1 MSNILNNL
9 GLCNRAGKLI
19 HGSDSVIEGI
29 KASKVKY
36 VFLASDASINTKKR
50 IKDKANFYSVEVSE
64 EFTSDE
70 LSKAIGKNGRM
81 VIGIIDAGFLKIL
94 KK

>member
-9 GLCNRAGKLI
+9 GLCFKAGKLI

-29 KASKVKY
+29 KSSKVKY
-36 VFLASDASINTKKR
+36 IFLANDASENTKKR
-50 IKDKANFYSVEVSE
+50 IKDKANYYSVEVSE
-64 EFTSDE
+64 EYTSAE
-70 LSKAIGKNGRM
+70 LSQAIGKNGRM
-81 VIGIIDAGFLKIL
+81 VLGITDEGFLKIL

>member
-9 GLCNRAGKLI
+9 GLCNKAGKLI
-19 HGSDSVIEGI
+19 HGSDSVVEGI

-36 VFLASDASINTKKR
+36 VFLASDASLNTKKR

-70 LSKAIGKNGRM
+70 LSQAIGKNGRM

>member
-9 GLCNRAGKLI
+9 GLCFRAGKLI

-36 VFLASDASINTKKR
+36 IFLASDASINTKKR
-50 IKDKANFYSVEVSE
+50 IKDKANYYSVEVCE
-64 EFTSDE
+64 EYTSAE
-70 LSKAIGKNGRM
+70 LSQAIGKNGRM
-81 VIGIIDAGFLKIL
+81 VLGITDEGFLKIL